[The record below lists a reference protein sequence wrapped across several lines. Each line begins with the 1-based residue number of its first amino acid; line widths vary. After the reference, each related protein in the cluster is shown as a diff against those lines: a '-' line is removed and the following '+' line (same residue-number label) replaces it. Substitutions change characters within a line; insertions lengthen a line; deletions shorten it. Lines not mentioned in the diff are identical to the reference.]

1 MKGDKVRRMQ
11 AVRKWLEKAERSYSA
26 HREISGEMNLIM
38 AQAEMQRLKESD
50 HAMERRKTWYVR
62 GASLMAAVCV
72 AGGVSLFQGKSGTE
86 APVVPA
92 PQVTIT
98 EAQPAAETSISAEG
112 ASLSAAP
119 QQVDVPSSEETIPA
133 QAPQAS
139 SIAAE
144 AERTASSPSAP
155 VLSQEEIQSVV
166 GEAGRALRGQS

>member
-50 HAMERRKTWYVR
+50 RAMERRKTWYIR
-62 GASLMAAVCV
+62 GLSLMAAMCI
-72 AGGVSLFQGKSGTE
+72 AGGISFFQSEAGTE
-86 APVVPA
+86 KALIAEPE
-92 PQVTIT
+92 VTISKAGQAAGEMDPSY
-98 EAQPAAETSISAEG
+98 EAPHPAVPMQPAAADSKNSSSPAEG
-112 ASLSAAP
+112 KVSSAA
-119 QQVDVPSSEETIPA
+119 
-133 QAPQAS
+133 
-139 SIAAE
+139 
-144 AERTASSPSAP
+144 AERAVSTAPAAAP